1 MCLLVTATLASPQ
14 FLIWAIPGAA
24 LAIRESRLWL
34 VGAFAVTL
42 GVTYA
47 ESRFYGAVID
57 GGLLGNGL
65 VLVRNVALVLTL
77 LVGVQALRRGGGPS
91 PAAAHAHCG

>member
-14 FLIWAIPGAA
+14 FVIWAIPGAA
-24 LAIRESRLWL
+24 MAMRESRPWL
-34 VGAFAVTL
+34 VGTFAVTL
-42 GVTYA
+42 GLTYA

-57 GGLLGNGL
+57 GNLLGNGL

-77 LVGVQALRRGGGPS
+77 LVGLQALRRGGSAS
-91 PAAAHAHCG
+91 PAAAHAHSG